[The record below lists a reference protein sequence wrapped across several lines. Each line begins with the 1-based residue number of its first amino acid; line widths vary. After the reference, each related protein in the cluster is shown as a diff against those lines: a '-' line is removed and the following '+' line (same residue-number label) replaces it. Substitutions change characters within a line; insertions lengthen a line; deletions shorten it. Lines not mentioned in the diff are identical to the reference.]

1 MFDLKKKNQE
11 LSFDFDNENVE
22 EIMLDTEDDSSVMDK
37 KAAKAAAKAEKK
49 AAKAAAKAERKAA
62 KRASKNDYIDD
73 DDEFYDNKV
82 FFDIPNETQSSNV
95 NPVTPEHEPHSMLTP
110 DEVMGIGKESDT
122 SENNGY
128 APLTPGDIGGNESH
142 SGNDL
147 SSHTK
152 PPVTVIRD
160 EISEMFDDKSA
171 VRVKSE
177 AAVEPNSTGK
187 TDSQTNPPE
196 KAEESAIADY
206 EKDQERNESVNEKT
220 VKNTADTK
228 AGSPEESVRS
238 DSLLSDKTGEFS
250 VAAIEI
256 MRKMQQSEKARS
268 EHNADEP
275 VRRAS
280 HTYGRSAEDIHADDK
295 IEMSPMHRESR
306 ENDGK
311 TDYTDK
317 TAHAESAENTETTP
331 TDTKKDVESLS
342 YAPGLTSS
350 TSDFINRQM
359 HRKSPDSETAKS
371 ELEAEKTT
379 VSSKPVEQNI
389 NTENVR
395 DERSEEKIGT
405 DKPRFAKNFVTD
417 ADTNSV
423 VDGESE
429 TPLKPR
435 PETDDPFAWKKNSLF
450 NKRSSTVDRTDERNA
465 EKAEQLRREAID
477 SVNRQR
483 ARNEAS
489 DFDEFSIDT
498 ILTET
503 RTGKTADQ
511 LRAEHDR
518 NRMGNGNVRY
528 PDDSGSETAPYAR
541 RRGTAYFTG
550 NAYGANRND
559 SAARSVRNVARFAEK
574 AASAIDDNTMSIPIV
589 TPKMGKAAA
598 EKAAAESIASK
609 TVGSAVETASGAV
622 RMGENRRRSTGK
634 HFETPKD
641 AAGPIEKKLD
651 VFAFDNSVI
660 GDRVHVLDETVKNF
674 DVSPN
679 VVDAPVDRTTHVTIN
694 PHGDAPIIEN
704 VGESINDAPTAKVY
718 PTGRTPVGATREA
731 TKDVVSG
738 LFDFAGKTARA
749 EGIDDDIR
757 TYVPGDSQD
766 AIRGESADIADD
778 ATRIMDIHDVFSI
791 DGSGYPEEATRT
803 DRKGVEI
810 IDEYNSVEDA
820 QSITSD
826 LIKRKRKL
834 GRRAVITVIDAAI
847 LVSIA
852 LIPTL
857 FPFGTSVYF
866 IAIAALLFIAILTNI
881 STFQSLASVF
891 SAKPDIDFAPSLA
904 VVAALIQDVV
914 AGLSG
919 PGTLESNGIFA
930 AAAVVTLAANTIG
943 KRLIVSRMLANL
955 ELIANEEEKQ
965 AGVFIGPPVSASIAD
980 PKKIGD
986 SLIFGRRHTV
996 DLKGFL
1002 AYSQSPDLYEKQS
1015 GRIGLISMILA
1026 FISAG
1031 AVAITTS
1038 SLVQACGAFAAV
1050 CCAAAPICAMYPSG
1064 IMLSGACR
1072 KLRGEK
1078 VVLSGF
1084 KAAEEISDANVVVL
1098 DSDELFHDDGVKLYK
1113 FRTFGDY
1120 APDEAFLV
1128 SAALTREGHSP
1139 LAGMFMQIAMSND
1152 SRMPAADSVIYEEN
1166 MGITGWVDERK
1177 TLIGNRMLMESHN
1190 ITVPS
1195 IEVDRRILQ
1204 SGKFPVYL
1212 AVEEKIV
1219 ALFIVG
1225 YDADKNMLHRVRR
1238 LVNTGIT
1245 VLVRTMDPNVD
1256 IDLVSSRYGLPLEAV
1271 CVMPAAAA
1279 CVYNENMHPT
1289 ASERAVISAPNPEG
1303 FVDGYVSACGIRRAE
1318 IASSVCT
1325 IVLTLVAIALCIVF
1339 PMVGLG
1345 KFVNMF
1351 TMLAAYVGIS
1361 LFTAI
1366 TGKLC
1371 S

>member
-1 MFDLKKKNQE
+1 MKKKNQE

-22 EIMLDTEDDSSVMDK
+22 EIMLDQEDDSSVMDK
-37 KAAKAAAKAEKK
+37 KAAKAAAKAERK
-49 AAKAAAKAERKAA
+49 AAKAAAKAEKKAA
-62 KRASKNDYIDD
+62 KRASKDDFFDD

-82 FFDIPNETQSSNV
+82 FFDIPKDSQNSSV
-95 NPVTPEHEPHSMLTP
+95 NSAAPEHEPRSLLTP
-110 DEVMGIGKESDT
+110 DEVMGIGTDSDA
-122 SENNGY
+122 SENGGY

-142 SGNDL
+142 LGNDL
-147 SSHTK
+147 ASHTK
-152 PPVTVIRD
+152 PTVTVIRD
-160 EISEMFDDKSA
+160 EISEMYDDKSA
-171 VRVKSE
+171 VSAKVKVEAETNSVSE
-177 AAVEPNSTGK
+177 P
-187 TDSQTNPPE
+187 DSKANQPE
-196 KAEESAIADY
+196 KAEESVSADH
-206 EKDQERNESVNEKT
+206 EKDAVRSESADENSAKNAVETKDESAEKS
-220 VKNTADTK
+220 D
-228 AGSPEESVRS
+228 RS

-268 EHNADEP
+268 EHNSDEP

-280 HTYGRSAEDIHADDK
+280 HTYDRSAEDAQANDK
-295 IEMSPMHRESR
+295 IEMAPMHRDAA
-306 ENDGK
+306 ENVEKADRA
-311 TDYTDK
+311 DK
-317 TAHAESAENTETTP
+317 KPDAEPAENTETYSA
-331 TDTKKDVESLS
+331 DAKKDVESLS

-359 HRKSPDSETAKS
+359 HRKSPDSEPVKAESEDDKAITSAKPVQQS
-371 ELEAEKTT
+371 TDVEKSHAEKAA
-379 VSSKPVEQNI
+379 
-389 NTENVR
+389 EN
-395 DERSEEKIGT
+395 IGT
-405 DKPRFAKNFVTD
+405 DKPRFAKNFVMDTD
-417 ADTNSV
+417 ANSDA
-423 VDGESE
+423 VDESE

-435 PETDDPFAWKKNSLF
+435 PETDDPFAWKKNALF
-450 NKRSSTVDRTDERNA
+450 SRNPSTIDRTNNQSV
-465 EKAEQLRREAID
+465 EKAEQMRREAID

-483 ARNEAS
+483 ARNEVS

-518 NRMGNGNVRY
+518 NKTSKDGLRF
-528 PDDSGSETAPYAR
+528 PDDSANETPPYAH
-541 RRGTAYFTG
+541 RRGSTYFAG
-550 NAYGANRND
+550 GANGANRND
-559 SAARSVRNVARFAEK
+559 SATRSVRNVARFAEK
-574 AASAIDDNTMSIPIV
+574 AASAIDDNTMSIPII
-589 TPKMGKAAA
+589 TPQMKQAAA
-598 EKAAAESIASK
+598 EKAAAESAASK
-609 TVGSAVETASGAV
+609 IVGSAVETAEGAI

-660 GDRVHVLDETVKNF
+660 GDKVHVLDETVKNF

-694 PHGDAPIIEN
+694 PQESAPIAEKAAN
-704 VGESINDAPTAKVY
+704 DINDVPTATAY
-718 PTGRTPVGATREA
+718 PTGRMPIGATREA

-766 AIRGESADIADD
+766 TIRGESADIADD
-778 ATRIMDIHDVFSI
+778 ATRIMDIHDVFSG
-791 DGSGYPEEATRT
+791 DGYSYPDEATHT
-803 DRKGVEI
+803 DHKGVEI

-834 GRRAVITVIDAAI
+834 GRRAAITVIDAAI
-847 LVSIA
+847 LIAIA

-866 IAIAALLFIAILTNI
+866 IAIAALLVIAMLTNI

-914 AGLSG
+914 AGLSEL
-919 PGTLESNGIFA
+919 GTLKPSGIFA

-1026 FISAG
+1026 FVSAG

-1064 IMLSGACR
+1064 VMLSGVCR

-1128 SAALTREGHSP
+1128 SAALTREGRSP

-1190 ITVPS
+1190 ISVPS

-1256 IDLVSSRYGLPLEAV
+1256 IDLISSRYGLPLEAV

-1289 ASERAVISAPNPEG
+1289 ASERAVISAPTPEG

-1339 PMVGLG
+1339 PMVGLV

-1351 TMLAAYVGIS
+1351 TMLATYVGIA